1 MCKRSCRLEVRLHKG
16 EMTEVAQKAKKAGLT
31 TSSFVRKAVKDAVVK
46 EAPPMD
52 LHMLIMEI
60 RKVGA
65 NIEQAAIK
73 ANSVD
78 YVDTSILY
86 KELANLAEVEK
97 TIINAFSAVGE

>member
-16 EMTEVAQKAKKAGLT
+16 EMMEVAQKAKKAGLT
-31 TSSFVRKAVKDAVVK
+31 ISSFVRRAVKDAVVK
-46 EAPPMD
+46 ESPPAD

-60 RKVGA
+60 RNVGA
-65 NIEQAAIK
+65 NIEQAVIK

-78 YVDTSILY
+78 YVDTSMLY

-97 TIINAFSAVGE
+97 AIIDAYSMVGD